1 MNGSIV
7 AWLIISLLFLIAELG
22 SPGFF
27 FFFSFFIASLITA
40 ISAIFVSNLMI
51 QLFVF
56 LGGTILSF
64 LCLQIWVRFRGSRI
78 SKKQATNMD
87 ALIGKVAVAV
97 KSVDSNNPGYVR
109 LQGVLWV
116 ARPVNN
122 DVISEGTL
130 VEIVDV
136 QGSHLIVKKSVN
148 KL

>member
-1 MNGSIV
+1 
-7 AWLIISLLFLIAELG
+7 
-22 SPGFF
+22 
-27 FFFSFFIASLITA
+27 
-40 ISAIFVSNLMI
+40 
-51 QLFVF
+51 
-56 LGGTILSF
+56 
-64 LCLQIWVRFRGSRI
+64 
-78 SKKQATNMD
+78 MD